1 MSIITDPVFYLIAIP
16 AVILLGMSKGGFAGI
31 GVVTTPLIS
40 LYLPPLEAAALIL
53 PTLITQ
59 DLISV
64 WWYRKDW
71 DPWNLKVMLP
81 GALVGMGLAWAFA
94 GYVTDSALR
103 IVIGTIGISFV
114 LYYVVKHQP
123 AEGQRKTAFS
133 GFFWGGVSG
142 FTSFLSQ
149 AGGPPYQAHML
160 PQRLP
165 KLKLVGTTTIFFAIV
180 NALKIGPYFALGQF
194 STRNI
199 LTSLVLLPIAVLAN
213 AFGIWLVRVTPQE
226 AFYKI
231 AYTIVACV
239 SVMLLWQ
246 GISGLLRG

>member
-1 MSIITDPVFYLIAIP
+1 MSIITDPVFYMIAIP

-31 GVVTTPLIS
+31 GMVTTPLVS

-59 DLISV
+59 DLISC
-64 WWYRKDW
+64 WWYRKNW

-81 GALVGMGLAWAFA
+81 GALVGMGIAWIFA

-103 IVIGTIGISFV
+103 IVIGTIGISFFTHAM
-114 LYYVVKHQP
+114 VKRVP
-123 AEGQRKTAFS
+123 AEGQRKSALS

-149 AGGPPYQAHML
+149 AGAPPYQAHVL

-165 KLKLVGTTTIFFAIV
+165 KLTLVGTTTIFFAIV

-194 STRNI
+194 SSRNI
-199 LTSLVLLPIAVLAN
+199 ATSLLLLPIAAAGN

-226 AFYKI
+226 RFYKI
-231 AYTIVACV
+231 AYTIVFCV
-239 SVMLLWQ
+239 SVLLLWQ
-246 GISGLLRG
+246 GITGLMRG

>member
-1 MSIITDPVFYLIAIP
+1 MSIITDPIFYMIAIP

-53 PTLITQ
+53 PTLIIQ
-59 DLISV
+59 DLISC

-71 DPWNLKVMLP
+71 DAWNLKVLLP
-81 GALVGMGLAWAFA
+81 GALVGMGLGWIFA

-114 LYYVVKHQP
+114 LHYLLKAKP
-123 AEGQRKTAFS
+123 TEGQRKSAFS
-133 GFFWGGVSG
+133 GVFWGGVSG

-149 AGGPPYQAHML
+149 AGGPPYQAHVL

-165 KLKLVGTTTIFFAIV
+165 KLTLVGTTTIFFAIV

-194 STRNI
+194 NTRN
-199 LTSLVLLPIAVLAN
+199 LVTSLLLLPIAVAGN

-231 AYTIVACV
+231 AYSIVFCV
-239 SVMLLWQ
+239 SLLLLWQ
-246 GISGLLRG
+246 GISGLMRG